1 MPKITLDNLL
11 KGYKENL
18 NNSTTNANLYK
29 FETYNILECDDNN
42 IIIGNTKLDFDNNY
56 CNVKDSDNNEL

>member
-1 MPKITLDNLL
+1 ML

-18 NNSTTNANLYK
+18 NNSNINANLYK
-29 FETYNILECDDNN
+29 FETYNILKCDDNN